1 MGDKIDMSLDDIIK
15 SKKKTGGDRGRGG
28 SVGGGRGKGK
38 GGRSRKQ
45 SKLGGSGV
53 RGGGVQQ
60 RRRGSGNRQITR
72 VSNSND
78 ISIHKK
84 ENLNPYKNL
93 AIF

>member
-1 MGDKIDMSLDDIIK
+1 MSDKIDMSLDDIIK
-15 SKKKTGGDRGRGG
+15 SKKKTRGGHGG

-45 SKLGGSGV
+45 SQRGGSGV

-78 ISIHKK
+78 ISIDKR
-84 ENLNPYKNL
+84 ENLNPLQKSGDIL
-93 AIF
+93 E